1 MSDRIDWAA
10 RRARHLHSR
19 AHGSSAV
26 GDVFDSH
33 FGWVSKTLER
43 FGVREAEAPDVTQEV
58 FVVVHAHLASYDAPA
73 ATVALRDCIPHRE
86 AVASAGTAST

>member
-1 MSDRIDWAA
+1 MAPPRLVTCSI
-10 RRARHLHSR
+10 LT
-19 AHGSSAV
+19 SA
-26 GDVFDSH
+26 G
-33 FGWVSKTLER
+33 VSKTLER